1 MLHVGLLM
9 ALRNDTQEHEGIGKP
24 TKATDP
30 GPCKTAMLHIAVD
43 PEVKEQPEILVLEKK
58 KKNPNLSNWNT
69 YLLQFR

>member
-1 MLHVGLLM
+1 MKELGNPQKLQ
-9 ALRNDTQEHEGIGKP
+9 N
-24 TKATDP
+24 P